1 MHDIKFIRENPTQ
14 FDAQLARRGLPPV
27 SDEIL
32 ELDKKR
38 RGLQTDAQQ
47 LLEQRNAVSKEI
59 GAAKAAKDEA
69 KAATLMATVN
79 ALKEKLPALEAEERA
94 IASELDAILSSLPNL
109 PAADTPEGKDEHDNV
124 EILKNGTPRVFNF
137 TPQPHETLGE
147 KLGLLSAETAA
158 KLSGSRFVVLRGA
171 LAKLERVLAQF
182 MLNTLTEEFGY
193 EEVSPPLLVR
203 DNALYGTGQ
212 LPKFGED
219 LFKTT
224 TDLWLIPTAE
234 VSLTNLV
241 REEILNPATLPL
253 RFTAHTPCFRSEA
266 GSAGRDT
273 TGILRQHQFYKVEMV
288 SITTPEQSVAEHER
302 MTQCAET
309 ILQRLGL
316 PYRKVLL
323 CTGDMGFC
331 AVKTYDLEVWV
342 PSQNTY
348 REISS
353 CSNCGD
359 FQARRM
365 NTRFKDTDGK
375 NQSAFSPPF
384 IGMSGAEGYAE
395 QTQAY
400 SSVRADCEVNPD
412 NANRPRKAGNKGA
425 LQFVHTLNGSA
436 LAVGRTLLAIMEN
449 YQQADGS
456 ITIPAVLRGAMGCD
470 SIQP

>member
-1 MHDIKFIRENPTQ
+1 MHDIKFIRENPAQ
-14 FDAQLARRGLPPV
+14 FDAQLARRGLAAQ
-27 SDEIL
+27 SSIIL
-32 ELDKKR
+32 QLDAQR
-38 RGLQTDAQQ
+38 RALQTEAQQ
-47 LLEQRNAVSKEI
+47 LLEQRNAASKEI

-69 KAATLMATVN
+69 KAASLMATVN
-79 ALKEKLPALEAEERA
+79 ALKEKLPAIEAEERT
-94 IASELDAILSSLPNL
+94 IASALDNILSSLPNL
-109 PAADTPEGKDEHDNV
+109 PAADTPDGKDEHDNV
-124 EILKNGTPRVFNF
+124 EILKHGTPRVFDF
-137 TPQPHETLGE
+137 IPQPHEALGE
-147 KLGLLSAETAA
+147 KLGMLSAETAA

-203 DNALYGTGQ
+203 DHALYGTGQ

-241 REEILNPATLPL
+241 REEILITAQLPL

-365 NTRFKDTDGK
+365 NTRFKDADGK
-375 NQSAFSPPF
+375 N
-384 IGMSGAEGYAE
+384 
-395 QTQAY
+395 
-400 SSVRADCEVNPD
+400 
-412 NANRPRKAGNKGA
+412 
-425 LQFVHTLNGSA
+425 QFVHTLNGSS

-456 ITIPAVLRGAMGCD
+456 IAIPEVLQGAMGAER
-470 SIQP
+470 IG

>member
-14 FDAQLARRGLPPV
+14 FDAQLARRGLLPV
-27 SDEIL
+27 SGKIL
-32 ELDKKR
+32 ELDAQR
-38 RGLQTDAQQ
+38 RALQTEAQQ
-47 LLEQRNAVSKEI
+47 LLEQRNAASKEI

-69 KAATLMATVN
+69 KAASLMATVN
-79 ALKEKLPALEAEERA
+79 ALKENLPAIEAEERV
-94 IASELDAILSSLPNL
+94 IATELETILSSLPNL
-109 PAADTPEGKDEHDNV
+109 PAADTPDGKDEHDNV
-124 EILKNGTPRVFNF
+124 EILKHGTPRVFDF
-137 TPQPHETLGE
+137 TPQPHEALGE
-147 KLGLLSAETAA
+147 KLRLLSAETAA

-203 DNALYGTGQ
+203 DHALYGTGN

-241 REEILNPATLPL
+241 REEIVSLTQLPL

-288 SITTPEQSVAEHER
+288 SITTPEQSMAEHER
-302 MTQCAET
+302 MTACAET

-323 CTGDMGFC
+323 CTGDVGFC

-365 NTRFKDTDGK
+365 NTRFKDADGK
-375 NQSAFSPPF
+375 N
-384 IGMSGAEGYAE
+384 
-395 QTQAY
+395 
-400 SSVRADCEVNPD
+400 
-412 NANRPRKAGNKGA
+412 
-425 LQFVHTLNGSA
+425 QFVHTLNGSS
-436 LAVGRTLLAIMEN
+436 LAVGRTLLAVMEN

-456 ITIPAVLRGAMGCD
+456 IEIPEVLQGAMGCD
-470 SIQP
+470 SLKP